1 MHTTEAESARELD
14 VPGVGRCLLPKEFE
28 AFTGPPGR
36 IEPHDARD
44 SVKALHEAVADGAWI
59 VLAGPY
65 AYVDAVF
72 RYCKR
77 FERRLVAREE
87 CAHVAAGAK
96 RRAAFAAARRRKLHH
111 ILVPARGEELVGVED
126 PPDATGLQDWLA
138 EPTGGELYLIPVRRL
153 QRILTDMRRAREGIV
168 IEGLGEAITILPHVY
183 VPADASV
190 PAMFL
195 EYAPLFEGASV
206 LDVGTGTGVVALL
219 AARLGAARVVAT
231 DVSARAVEN
240 ARVNAARLGLGSV
253 VDVREAADLF
263 EAVEG
268 ERFDLVAFNA
278 PWIEGEPRTPYD
290 VALYDPGFRVLD
302 GFLAG
307 ARAHLAPGG
316 RILLQ
321 YSSISQGTGLRRDG
335 AASAAQ
341 AGGGSLDHLRETVAA
356 SGLEVASERSIA
368 RRSRVIGGLER
379 VVLYEIRPR

>member
-1 MHTTEAESARELD
+1 
-14 VPGVGRCLLPKEFE
+14 
-28 AFTGPPGR
+28 
-36 IEPHDARD
+36 
-44 SVKALHEAVADGAWI
+44 
-59 VLAGPY
+59 
-65 AYVDAVF
+65 
-72 RYCKR
+72 
-77 FERRLVAREE
+77 
-87 CAHVAAGAK
+87 
-96 RRAAFAAARRRKLHH
+96 
-111 ILVPARGEELVGVED
+111 
-126 PPDATGLQDWLA
+126 
-138 EPTGGELYLIPVRRL
+138 
-153 QRILTDMRRAREGIV
+153 
-168 IEGLGEAITILPHVY
+168 VY

-195 EYAPLFEGASV
+195 EYARLFEGASV

-219 AARLGAARVVAT
+219 AARSGAARVVAI

-240 ARVNAARLGLGSV
+240 ARVNAARLGLGGV

-268 ERFDLVAFNA
+268 ERFGIITFNA

-290 VALYDPGFRVLD
+290 AALYDPGFRVLD

-321 YSSISQGTGLRRDG
+321 YSSISQGTG
-335 AASAAQ
+335 
-341 AGGGSLDHLRETVAA
+341 GGSLDHLHETLAA
-356 SGLEVASERSIA
+356 NGLEVASERSIA